1 MKIIILGGLAACLAL
16 SPARADPIYDVS
28 FSFTANQVGN
38 ISGTTFANDGT
49 TVSGTLI
56 DAAAPYDDG
65 GDYPSTDLFQSVQIS
80 SYSVAP
86 GIYTGPITFSLS
98 STHTNYGQIDTLP
111 QGSRLSFY
119 NLSRATV
126 QLTPEAGEAA
136 TSVVLELY
144 NDNHGTNYAQLI
156 FYDASG
162 TELTG
167 TEYSGQTGDPGA
179 VTYSLLTPE
188 TVPEPSSLAILG
200 MALLAG
206 FAVTTGR
213 GKRLGGLAH

>member
-1 MKIIILGGLAACLAL
+1 
-16 SPARADPIYDVS
+16 
-28 FSFTANQVGN
+28 
-38 ISGTTFANDGT
+38 
-49 TVSGTLI
+49 
-56 DAAAPYDDG
+56 
-65 GDYPSTDLFQSVQIS
+65 VQIS
-80 SYSVAP
+80 SYSIAP
-86 GIYTGPITFSLS
+86 GIYTGPITFSLAS
-98 STHTNYGQIDTLP
+98 ANANYGQINGYP
-111 QGSRLSFY
+111 QGSELSFY
-119 NLSRATV
+119 SLSATA

-136 TSVVLELY
+136 TSVVLDLS
-144 NDNHGTNYAQLI
+144 NDDHGTNYAWLI

-162 TELTG
+162 AELTG